1 MLACRGDNEDEEYA
15 RFNLGGWL
23 CEGKLVAGVE
33 GVGLAI
39 SPQRR
44 QRNAAGLCQAI
55 LGAGSQP
62 GNRADAGARCGAGD
76 SEHVG
81 RNDED
86 EGEQN
91 GKDSDE
97 GDELRTGPSQ
107 TEGILSLR
115 RLLGIAL
122 KGIPPWHF
130 QQTPTA
136 MNRCRPK
143 IAGGVQI
150 TVTSA
155 GQPITARKT

>member
-55 LGAGSQP
+55 LSAGSQP
-62 GNRADAGARCGAGD
+62 GNRADVGAACEAGD
-76 SEHVG
+76 SEQVG
-81 RNDED
+81 RDDED

-97 GDELRTGPSQ
+97 GDELRKQ

-122 KGIPPWHF
+122 KGIPPRHF
-130 QQTPTA
+130 
-136 MNRCRPK
+136 NKRPLL
-143 IAGGVQI
+143 
-150 TVTSA
+150 
-155 GQPITARKT
+155 